1 MCPAVDALDAL
12 APTGPG
18 YARLP
23 VAEAFNWSDLADA
36 MGPGEWY
43 LVAFRSIVKPGRG
56 PRSTSASSMTTPT
69 TKPASAP
76 GFVHYFKGPLDT
88 DGSCMSFCLWNS
100 RSEARAAAG
109 LSNHR
114 AAVTIIGETYSQYIL
129 EFLRVRRSA
138 MAASVEFEP
147 YDAEAQPADDA
158 RALRPQL
165 GFSPA

>member
-1 MCPAVDALDAL
+1 MDALDAL
-12 APTGPG
+12 APIGPG

-23 VAEAFNWSDLADA
+23 IAEAFNWPDLADA
-36 MGPGEWY
+36 IGPGEWY
-43 LVAFRSIVKPGRG
+43 LVAFRSIVKPGADLDRLCAFDDNAHHE
-56 PRSTSASSMTTPT
+56 ASG
-69 TKPASAP
+69 AP

-109 LSNHR
+109 QSHHR
-114 AAVTIIGETYSQYIL
+114 AAVTIIGESYSQYVL

-138 MAASVEFEP
+138 MAASIEFEP
-147 YDAEAQPADDA
+147 YDATGPAADDGWVP
-158 RALRPQL
+158 RPQL